1 MTETTPTEI
10 PVSNAPL
17 EPYESVLER
26 QNKKPP
32 LEKMNIKSLGE
43 IPDSAITA
51 PDGFEQIDSQTSEE
65 FLKSMEPDQT
75 ISEEPIE
82 KKKKQKAEKT
92 EIKNDFSLD
101 DLDLS
106 KDPEPEPVVDTKGKK
121 SKEDNIAELRKK
133 AEAYEE
139 TLKTKD
145 TEVLSY
151 KEKLEKLEA
160 ELERTAFERSPKFKT
175 KYETPYNDSVQK
187 ASEFAKEIAD
197 DASIAEKALSLKGRE
212 RLEFIDESFGGGAV
226 ASQFLQLINDADS
239 KRNSLETALADY
251 RSTASNLQA
260 EEQAEHSATSETI
273 NKNFDRVS
281 QHFANKIE
289 WFRKGDD
296 EDHNREVDRRVNAAR
311 NIIQGNASQNE
322 MMAAPFL
329 AVIAKEAVDENA
341 KLKNELAK
349 YKARIAET
357 ISVEPRITRGELSDS
372 DRAGSKPKSAMDAI
386 RAQLRSY

>member
-1 MTETTPTEI
+1 MTETTSTELPI
-10 PVSNAPL
+10 SNATL

-43 IPDSAITA
+43 LPDPSAGGSN
-51 PDGFEQIDSQTSEE
+51 GFEQLDSQTSEE
-65 FLKSMEPDQT
+65 FLKSMEPNQT

-82 KKKKQKAEKT
+82 KKKKQKSET
-92 EIKNDFSLD
+92 VEIKNDFSLD

-106 KDPEPEPVVDTKGKK
+106 KDPEPIVETKKK

-151 KEKLEKLEA
+151 KEKLEKLET
-160 ELERTAFERSPKFKT
+160 ELERTAFERSPKFKD
-175 KYETPYNDSVQK
+175 KYETPYNTSVQK

-197 DASIAEKALSLKGRE
+197 DATIAEKALSLKGRE

-239 KRNSLETALADY
+239 KRNALDGALTDY
-251 RSTASNLQA
+251 RSTASTLQA
-260 EEQAEHSATSETI
+260 EEQAELSSTSETI

-296 EDHNREVDRRVNAAR
+296 EDHNKEVDRRVSAAR
-311 NIIQGNASQNE
+311 NIIQGNATQNE

-341 KLKNELAK
+341 KLRAEIAK
-349 YKARIAET
+349 YKARVAET

-386 RAQLRSY
+386 RAQLRAY